1 VQDLL
6 DDDYYGLSP
15 VGQMLDNTMSKKGL
29 HREQVGGIGGKWLY
43 ALPEVTVTG
52 KKNRNASKWKHAFGG
67 PIPKAT
73 RATPTLKRKSWETD
87 EEYKE
92 RISSYSKVDTA
103 AIIAENQKIIEENKR
118 NRQQYLQT
126 EEGKRRQAQIQK
138 EDTKLF
144 KNINVPIQNTSSLDR
159 SANMI
164 QKSFQSE
171 VNKAK
176 SLGNEIKGGAELQ
189 QQERL
194 DKLNDYKKGIE
205 ATATALELGL
215 SGASLLGAYSN
226 YMNWVNSANVAKKTL
241 ANILQKAQ
249 LPMQVGGTMIDAYQT
264 FDAIQNGEPFETY
277 YNASSMGL
285 GAVGS
290 IGASDVF
297 LNSRFH
303 NPRVDRIL
311 DTFGILQNTG
321 DFIKFGYDTLA
332 GGK

>member
-1 VQDLL
+1 MNWSDLSMKDRASYIKL
-6 DDDYYGLSP
+6 AVENGIYNLSSIRTIY
-15 VGQMLDNTMSKKGL
+15 NSFA
-29 HREQVGGIGGKWLY
+29 E
-43 ALPEVTVTG
+43 
-52 KKNRNASKWKHAFGG
+52 GG
-67 PIPKAT
+67 PIKAI
-73 RATPTLKRKSWETD
+73 RATPTLKKKSWETD

-103 AIIAENQKIIEENKR
+103 AIIAENQRIIEENKR

-144 KNINVPIQNTSSLDR
+144 NNIKVPIQNTSSLNR
-159 SANMI
+159 SANII
-164 QKSFQSE
+164 QDSLQSE
-171 VNKAK
+171 VDKAK
-176 SLGNEIKGGAELQ
+176 SLSNEIKEGAKLQ

-205 ATATALELGL
+205 ATTTALELGL

-226 YMNWVNSANVAKKTL
+226 YRNWANSANVAKKTL
-241 ANILQKAQ
+241 ANLLQKAQ

-264 FDAIQNGEPFETY
+264 FDAIQSGEPFETY
-277 YNASSMGL
+277 YNAASMGF
-285 GAVGS
+285 GTAGG

-303 NPRVDRIL
+303 NPKVDRVL
-311 DTFGILQNTG
+311 DVLGVLQNTG
-321 DFIKFGYDTLA
+321 DFIKFGYDTLTED
-332 GGK
+332 K